1 MNYHDIRSLFIERY
15 RRYET
20 MILERIGIY
29 GWNEHDE
36 NLLLAG
42 LLTGDPVLLIGTHG
56 TAKTHLATKLSEALG
71 KQFITY
77 DASKALFEDVL
88 GYPDI
93 KKLQEGI
100 VSYIPSKVTLWDKE
114 FVFIDELNRALPE
127 MQNKWLEIIRSR
139 KIMGYDTNATWVW
152 AAMNPLSYAATQALD
167 EALVGRFALFVYPP
181 ELLDMTEH
189 DRVKIAGHING
200 DDAPALKVWNSGSN
214 GKTVDPE
221 SVARCGT
228 DTSELLARAG
238 KHFTRLT
245 QDIKGMGS
253 FLARYADLLA
263 RETNN
268 DIRLDGRRLGFMYR
282 NIIAAHTIEL
292 AKAEL
297 TKENPRSLSE
307 TALHAIKASIPI
319 GINDEHTA
327 REESLHKV
335 EICFDLLKDCL
346 EGNGDSERVERI
358 YELFTTDDLLRKTRL
373 LITENLGEMASSKA
387 WHDMLNNGH
396 DVTLFAYTAL
406 QVEAHRPG
414 TIPQELLES
423 LSAHIKPEALG
434 PGCLPQLKDNNIER
448 ANVIERLLERDTDM
462 GKLLALQRVKQL
474 AGKQYIT
481 EDDIA
486 ETNRHIIQDIETFNQ
501 LITEGVQ

>member
-1 MNYHDIRSLFIERY
+1 
-15 RRYET
+15 

-29 GWNEHDE
+29 GWNERDE

-56 TAKTHLATKLSEALG
+56 TAKTHLATKLSEALD
-71 KQFITY
+71 KRFITY

-152 AAMNPLSYAATQALD
+152 SAMNPLSYTATQALD

-181 ELLDMTEH
+181 ELLDMNEH
-189 DRVKIAGHING
+189 DRVKVAGHING
-200 DDAPALKVWNSGSN
+200 DDAPALRIWNTTTN
-214 GKTVDPE
+214 GKTVDPKE
-221 SVARCGT
+221 VALCGREL
-228 DTSELLARAG
+228 SELLVRAG
-238 KHFTRLT
+238 AHFTRLAGNT
-245 QDIKGMGS
+245 NGMGT

-282 NIIAAHTIEL
+282 NIIATHAIET
-292 AKAEL
+292 AKAEVTGIEARPL
-297 TKENPRSLSE
+297 CES
-307 TALHAIKASIPI
+307 ALHAIKASIPI

-346 EGNGDSERVERI
+346 SGTGDSDRVERI

-373 LITENLGEMASSKA
+373 LITENLGEMAASKA
-387 WHDMLNNGH
+387 WHDLLNNGH

-414 TIPQELLES
+414 TVPQELLES
-423 LSAHIKPEALG
+423 LSTHVNPETLG
-434 PGCLPQLKDNNIER
+434 TGCLPQLQDANIEL
-448 ANVIERLLERDTDM
+448 AATVEQLLKRETDM
-462 GKLLALQRVKQL
+462 GKLLALQHVKKL
-474 AGKQYIT
+474 SGRNAIT
-481 EDDIA
+481 EEDIT
-486 ETNRHIIQDIETFNQ
+486 ETDRCIRHDIETFNQ
-501 LITEGVQ
+501 LIAEGVQ

>member
-1 MNYHDIRSLFIERY
+1 
-15 RRYET
+15 

-36 NLLLAG
+36 NLLLTG

-71 KQFITY
+71 KKFITY

-139 KIMGYDTNATWVW
+139 KIMGYDTDATWVW
-152 AAMNPLSYAATQALD
+152 AAMNPLSYVATQALD

-200 DDAPALKVWNSGSN
+200 DDAPALKVWNTSSN
-214 GKTVDPE
+214 GKTVDPQE
-221 SVARCGT
+221 VVRCG
-228 DTSELLARAG
+228 DEASELLARAG
-238 KHFTRLT
+238 KHFTRLVH
-245 QDIKGMGS
+245 DVNDMGS

-282 NIIAAHTIEL
+282 NIIAAHAIEL
-292 AKAEL
+292 AKTES
-297 TKENPRSLSE
+297 TKENPRSMSE

-335 EICFDLLKDCL
+335 EICFDLLKDCI
-346 EGNGDSERVERI
+346 EGNGDSERVKRI
-358 YELFTTDDLLRKTRL
+358 YELITTDDLLRKTRL

-414 TIPQELLES
+414 AIPKELLES
-423 LSAHIKPEALG
+423 LSAHIKSEALG
-434 PGCLPQLKDNNIER
+434 PECLPQLKDKNIER
-448 ANVIERLLERDTDM
+448 ANAIERLLDRDTDM

-474 AGKQYIT
+474 AGKQQIN
-481 EDDIA
+481 EDDIT
-486 ETNRHIIQDIETFNQ
+486 ETSHHITQDISTFNQ